1 MSEPLRKRVLTA
13 VVLRG
18 VAHRAAGAAPAATVL
33 VITAIVLLGA
43 WEWSA
48 FLQLPSAALRA
59 AYVGLVGLLLF
70 GAWSF
75 SVTAA
80 GRDIVMLIALAW
92 WLTALLWIVLAPRR
106 VTDWSA
112 AIAGLL
118 ALVPAW
124 LALIRLRVVLPDGA
138 QWVLFA
144 LVLVWAADIGAYFG
158 GRRFGRVRL
167 APQVSPGKTWEG
179 VFGGHAAEALVAIA
193 GALLVSPAARHFRA
207 AVPRRWWRFSIVGDL
222 TESLFKRYAGLKDSG
237 TLFPGHGG
245 VMDRIDS
252 ITGAAPVLFLGL
264 TCLGVAP

>member
-13 VVLRG
+13 VVLAVG
-18 VAHRAAGAAPAATVL
+18 LLIVLLVLPPAATVL
-33 VITAIVLLGA
+33 VITTIVLLGA

-48 FLQLPSAALRA
+48 FLQLPSATLRA

-80 GRDIVMLIALAW
+80 GRDTVMLIALAW
-92 WLTALLWIVLAPRR
+92 WLTALLWIALAPRR

-112 AIAGLL
+112 AIAGIL

-144 LVLVWAADIGAYFG
+144 LVLVWVADIGAYFS

-167 APQVSPGKTWEG
+167 APQVSPAKTWEG
-179 VFGGHAAEALVAIA
+179 VFGAMLLSALVAIA
-193 GALLVSPAARHFRA
+193 GALWFHLPLGTFLALCLGV
-207 AVPRRWWRFSIVGDL
+207 VGFSIIGDL
-222 TESLFKRYAGLKDSG
+222 TESLLKRYAGVKDSG

-264 TCLGVAP
+264 TYLGVAK